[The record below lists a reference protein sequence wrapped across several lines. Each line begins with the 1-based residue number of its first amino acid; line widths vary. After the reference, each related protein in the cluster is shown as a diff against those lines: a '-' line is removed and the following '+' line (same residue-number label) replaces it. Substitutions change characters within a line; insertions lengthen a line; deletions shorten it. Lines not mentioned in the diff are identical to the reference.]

1 MKLLLVLVIPLIEL
15 QLVSGQDGTGQIKD
29 CQPELAA
36 YAQCISNGRQTQRWI
51 LNRPYSNHAA
61 VDQCFSE

>member
-1 MKLLLVLVIPLIEL
+1 MKLLLVLVLSLIKL
-15 QLVSGQDGTGQIKD
+15 KFLSGQDGTGQIMD
-29 CQPELAA
+29 CQAELAA
-36 YAQCISNGRQTQRWI
+36 YAQCISNSRQTQRWV